1 MQLAKKPKMIEI
13 IEDKKEWESE
23 LTSMPYYDF
32 YHTYDYHHL
41 SKTEA
46 EKPLLLKYTSHNS
59 TILLPILLRPIF
71 DTPYFDI
78 TSVYGY
84 AGPLC
89 KNFDDGFG
97 NLGFKQAF
105 ENYCKQQNIVSVFA
119 RLNPYIPNQ
128 QITINGLGEV
138 LPIGN
143 VVNIDL
149 TLDLDA
155 QRAKY
160 RRDTKSRVNKAR
172 RECHVRKAETHEDVL
187 AYIDIYRETMTK
199 LEADTSYFFSNE
211 YFFNFLKST
220 GFETEILLAV
230 HNETNEITAGSMF
243 VKTNN
248 IVQYHL
254 SGTKSTYFHLAPARL
269 LLDEMRIKATG
280 EGYRFFNLGGGY
292 QSKEDA
298 LFDFKASFSDDIKTF
313 SVWRYVVNKDIYDS
327 LKAEKNIKN
336 TNYFPAYRASI

>member
-1 MQLAKKPKMIEI
+1 MIEI
-13 IEDKKEWESE
+13 IEQKKEWDS
-23 LTSMPYYDF
+23 LLATMPSYDF
-32 YHTYDYHHL
+32 YHTFDYHHL
-41 SKTEA
+41 SKTET
-46 EKPLLLKYTSHNS
+46 EKPLLVKYSNNNT
-59 TILLPILLRPIF
+59 TILLPILLRPVF
-71 DTPYFDI
+71 DTGYFDV

-84 AGPLC
+84 AGPIS
-89 KNFDDGFG
+89 KNIEEGF
-97 NLGFKQAF
+97 NNPGFKQAF
-105 ENYCKQQNIVSVFA
+105 ENYCKQQNIVSVFS

-128 QITINGLGEV
+128 EPILHGLGEI
-138 LPIGN
+138 LPIGK

-149 TLDLDA
+149 TLDLDS
-155 QRAKY
+155 QRAQY

-172 RECHVRKAETHEDVL
+172 RECHIRKAENEEDIL

-199 LEADTSYFFSNE
+199 LGADTSYFFSNE
-211 YFFNFLKST
+211 YFFDFLKSD

-230 HNETNEITAGSMF
+230 HNQTNEVAAGSMF

-254 SGTKSTYFHLAPARL
+254 SGTKSTYFQLAPARL

-298 LFDFKASFSDDIKTF
+298 LFDFKASFSNDVKTF
-313 SVWRYVVNKDIYDS
+313 CVWRYVVNEGVYNALKD
-327 LKAEKNIKN
+327 KKNIKE
-336 TNYFPAYRASI
+336 TNYFPAYRANV